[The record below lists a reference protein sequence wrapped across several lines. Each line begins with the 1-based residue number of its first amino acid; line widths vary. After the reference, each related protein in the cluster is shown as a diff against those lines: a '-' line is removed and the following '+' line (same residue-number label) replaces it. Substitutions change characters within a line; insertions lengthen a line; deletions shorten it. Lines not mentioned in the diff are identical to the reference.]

1 MHLEFPLSV
10 GFYKWIC
17 SKIVS
22 DNIDMQSKTSK
33 EKRWNWQWDYQVSF
47 LISPHTLDNRE
58 VILVTSD
65 GDIIE
70 MLRDFGYQNKVLTIT
85 EYLEYLKQP

>member
-1 MHLEFPLSV
+1 
-10 GFYKWIC
+10 
-17 SKIVS
+17 
-22 DNIDMQSKTSK
+22 MQSKTSK

-47 LISPHTLDNRE
+47 LISPHTIDDRE

-85 EYLEYLKQP
+85 EYLDYLKQP